1 MLRANMSSRAKTFL
15 PVCFTLFL
23 LCLAVPASP
32 AQEPASQP
40 QLVLKGVVTYAQN
53 HSLIDLPFDVP
64 QGVHR
69 LTVDIRYTDRE
80 KQTVLNTEISDPY
93 RFRGT
98 SGSNKNHFTIG
109 ENDATPSFLPGA
121 IPAGKWKLTFVV
133 SNIRQ
138 DMTSSYEADIYFDR
152 PIDDVAFVDHP
163 LNTKPG
169 WYRGDLHMHTAHS
182 DGSCSSQS
190 GQSVPCPVFF
200 TAEAAAKRGLDFIAI
215 SDHNSTSQYDALREL
230 QPYFDR
236 LLFIPGREITTTAGH
251 ANLFGT
257 MRYLDY
263 HVGDADTPDV
273 NTLAKRARDLGG
285 ILSINHADAPGGE
298 ICRGCRWEPN
308 PPIDMHLIAAVEVIN
323 GGDGE
328 GLFPSYQFWQRQL
341 AAGYRPTA
349 IGGSDNHRPD
359 WPLEKPGSVG
369 SPTTVVHAQE
379 LSVPAILNGIRSGH
393 VFIDLSGS
401 SNRLLEVEASDTRG
415 KAVMGDALS
424 AEQNEEVHLAIHIEH
439 CAADQ
444 VAVLL
449 DGAQPL
455 PTDRKILLQP
465 DEKLSATWK
474 SDGKRH
480 WITVEVR
487 DLTGAL
493 YLLGNPIYFNY

>member
-1 MLRANMSSRAKTFL
+1 M
-15 PVCFTLFL
+15 TLFGKRRLAGFSL
-23 LCLAVPASP
+23 LLLSFSSVCRLHAQATSSP
-32 AQEPASQP
+32 P
-40 QLVLKGVVTYAQN
+40 QVVLKGTVTDTQN
-53 HSLIDLPFDVP
+53 HSFLDLPFDVP

-69 LTVDIRYTDRE
+69 LTVDIHYTDRE

-98 SGSNKNHFTIG
+98 SGSNKNHFTLG
-109 ENDATPSFLPGA
+109 ETDATPSFLPGA
-121 IPAGKWKLTFVV
+121 IPSGKWKLTFAV
-133 SNIRQ
+133 SNIRPG
-138 DMTSSYEADIYFDR
+138 MTSSYEADIWFDR

-163 LNTKPG
+163 LNPKPG

-182 DGSCSSQS
+182 DGTCASQS
-190 GQSVPCPVFF
+190 GEIVPCPVFF
-200 TAEAAAKRGLDFIAI
+200 TAEAAAKRKLDFIAI
-215 SDHNSTSQYDALREL
+215 SDHNSMSQYDALREL

-257 MRYLDY
+257 MRYLGY
-263 HVGDADTPDV
+263 RVGDSHTPDI
-273 NTLAKRARDLGG
+273 NALARQAHDLGG

-308 PPIDMHLIAAVEVIN
+308 PPVDMHLITAIEVIN

-328 GLFPSYQFWQRQL
+328 GLFPSYDFWEKQL
-341 AAGYRPTA
+341 TQGYRPTA
-349 IGGSDNHRPD
+349 VGGSDNHRPD

-369 SPTTVVHAQE
+369 SPTTVVHASE
-379 LSVPAILNGIRSGH
+379 LSVPAILDGIRAGH

-401 SNRLLEVEASDTRG
+401 PDRVLEVQASDSHG
-415 KAVMGDALS
+415 HADMGDVLAS
-424 AEQNEEVHLAIHIEH
+424 EPGEEVHLAIHVEH
-439 CAADQ
+439 CVADR

-449 DGAQPL
+449 DGHQPL
-455 PTDRKILLQP
+455 SVNPEIPLQP
-465 DEKLSATWK
+465 DETLSAIWK

-480 WITVEVR
+480 WLTVEVR

-493 YLLGNPIYFNY
+493 DLLGNPVYMND